1 MTFVALAMFFLG
13 CAFGSYR
20 AEQTSFERV
29 LNFESKKDCE
39 VTIAE
44 NKTAETSPPTA
55 ENNQIPGWKSIE
67 VFYGK
72 TQDSK
77 QKRKWFSQS
86 KQE

>member
-1 MTFVALAMFFLG
+1 MAFVFLLG

-20 AEQTSFERV
+20 AGQTSTETSFEL
-29 LNFESKKDCE
+29 LNFAGKKDCE
-39 VTIAE
+39 KTIAE
-44 NKTAETSPPTA
+44 NKAAETSPQTA

-77 QKRKWFSQS
+77 HKRKWFSQS